1 MTVVAHNLISTA
13 FKNHFKSRNMLSIK
27 RSQYVNQLVTEF
39 NDDIQ
44 VEEYLTFNSR
54 LVKDVLIY
62 HVSSEASNK
71 IKRKTISMLFSDSL
85 SQRTAAASLI
95 LFEIIS
101 STIITFNTLSDWSL
115 KDFKLNCRSKQII
128 SRRLI
133 CKLKVAQ
140 IAQSQSNKELK
151 LTDLRVEMLWDFLQ
165 THHLVSNQKYEQ
177 LTYDFKDERSFNIFN
192 NEDLQNAI
200 HHYCAQ
206 DLRSMMIIM
215 MTFNDF
221 N

>member
-85 SQRTAAASLI
+85 SQKAAAASSI
-95 LFEIIS
+95 LFKIIS
-101 STIITFNTLSDWSL
+101 LTIITFNTLSD
-115 KDFKLNCRSKQII
+115 
-128 SRRLI
+128 
-133 CKLKVAQ
+133 
-140 IAQSQSNKELK
+140 
-151 LTDLRVEMLWDFLQ
+151 
-165 THHLVSNQKYEQ
+165 
-177 LTYDFKDERSFNIFN
+177 
-192 NEDLQNAI
+192 
-200 HHYCAQ
+200 
-206 DLRSMMIIM
+206 
-215 MTFNDF
+215 
-221 N
+221 